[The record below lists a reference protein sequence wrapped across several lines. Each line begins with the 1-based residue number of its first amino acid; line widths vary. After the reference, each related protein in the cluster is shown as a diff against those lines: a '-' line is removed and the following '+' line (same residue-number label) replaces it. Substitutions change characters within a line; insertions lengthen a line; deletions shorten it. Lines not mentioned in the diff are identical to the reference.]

1 MSKISEVKKEL
12 RHKEWSEEIRAC
24 QSSGMKVKDWC
35 YMKGIKPDTYYHHLR
50 VLREEVLKKCSDDQQ
65 QIVPVSVSCEVSG
78 ITAANQDINIDR
90 AISPATVTDDVKNI
104 MIRKDGIEIEL
115 PQKTSEEM
123 ILALLRG
130 LRKC

>member
-1 MSKISEVKKEL
+1 MSEQWYEGQRLVLYERNQAGYILPPSTC
-12 RHKEWSEEIRAC
+12 A
-24 QSSGMKVKDWC
+24 SG
-35 YMKGIKPDTYYHHLR
+35 R
-50 VLREEVLKKCSDDQQ
+50 SAKKCSDDSQ
-65 QIVPVSVSCEVSG
+65 QIVPVSVSCELTE
-78 ITAANQDINIDR
+78 ITAANQDVDIDR
-90 AISPATVTDDVKNI
+90 AISPAIVQDDVKNI

>member
-50 VLREEVLKKCSDDQQ
+50 VLREEMLKKCLDDPQ
-65 QIVPVSVSCEVSG
+65 QIVPVSVSCEVNE
-78 ITAANQDINIDR
+78 ITAANQDVDIDR
-90 AISPATVTDDVKNI
+90 AISPAIVQDDVKNI

>member
-12 RHKEWSEEIRAC
+12 RHKEWNEEIRAC

-50 VLREEVLKKCSDDQQ
+50 VLREEMLKKCSEDSQ
-65 QIVPVSVSCEVSG
+65 QIVPVSVSCEVNE
-78 ITAANQDINIDR
+78 ITSANQDINIDR
-90 AISPATVTDDVKNI
+90 AISPAIVQDDVKNI

-115 PQKTSEEM
+115 SQETSEEM
-123 ILALLRG
+123 IMALLRG